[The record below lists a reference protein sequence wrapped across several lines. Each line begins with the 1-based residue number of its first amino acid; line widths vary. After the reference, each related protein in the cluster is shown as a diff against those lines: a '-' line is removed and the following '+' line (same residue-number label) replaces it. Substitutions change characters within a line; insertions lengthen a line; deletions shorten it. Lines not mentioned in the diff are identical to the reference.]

1 MPDPS
6 VAAAEP
12 PDDTLPQR
20 GNGLTL
26 AVAGLAAL
34 LASTCCVI
42 PLALAIVG
50 ISGVWIG
57 QLTRMEPYSYPLT
70 ALAALALAVAG
81 WRMWRPAMREAM
93 ACDLACKQR
102 TLRARRWFWALAVL
116 TILPIAVR
124 QLAHFFY

>member
-1 MPDPS
+1 MPEPYL
-6 VAAAEP
+6 AAGKP
-12 PDDTLPQR
+12 QPQR
-20 GNGLTL
+20 GSGFTL

-34 LASTCCVI
+34 LASTCCVV
-42 PLALAIVG
+42 PLLLAIAG

-81 WRMWRPAMREAM
+81 WRIWRPATREAM
-93 ACDLACKQR
+93 ACDALCRKR
-102 TLRARRWFWALAVL
+102 TLAARRWFWLLVL
-116 TILPIAVR
+116 LTLTPMAVR